1 MITFRAQPLGTPT
14 KGHFYG
20 AWQFF
25 WMEVGPTKLWENLV
39 KIVEKLATLQ
49 PVEGSNITASTV
61 ENVVRCCFPTPS
73 LMDGMAVFMA
83 KAGGYNQAK

>member
-1 MITFRAQPLGTPT
+1 M
-14 KGHFYG
+14 
-20 AWQFF
+20 
-25 WMEVGPTKLWENLV
+25 